1 MASLHVRLLPYVNGN
16 AKMRKRDVPRRTT
29 PPAASVNSGASK
41 GAISI
46 NPFDDIPTMSAKA
59 SSSYSAASVRLKEKH
74 ATVGKGGHAT
84 VAKRG
89 LYANINRRK
98 S

>member
-74 ATVGKGGHAT
+74 ATVGK
-84 VAKRG
+84 
-89 LYANINRRK
+89 RRTRY
-98 S
+98 SG